1 MASARGLI
9 SATRGAA
16 APGLPS
22 PSRAVPRWSS
32 GSRPVWPLTPAGP
45 SRARTCCGAARRDRG
60 ASARSKG
67 VLVRAAPALN
77 ARRRLGSRHRRAPF
91 WTVCSKMMT
100 TTHDAKELNM
110 NDDTGPLAGKKTI
123 VIGGSRGIG
132 AAIVKRLARDG
143 AAVAF
148 TYVSRPDR
156 ARELV
161 ATVASEGGRAIAL
174 QADSADAI
182 ALERAIAEGAAALGG
197 FDVLVNNAGVLI
209 FGNADEYRLEDFDR
223 MLSVNS
229 RSSRTRSMM
238 LLPRM
243 AL

>member
-1 MASARGLI
+1 
-9 SATRGAA
+9 
-16 APGLPS
+16 
-22 PSRAVPRWSS
+22 
-32 GSRPVWPLTPAGP
+32 
-45 SRARTCCGAARRDRG
+45 
-60 ASARSKG
+60 
-67 VLVRAAPALN
+67 
-77 ARRRLGSRHRRAPF
+77 
-91 WTVCSKMMT
+91 
-100 TTHDAKELNM
+100 M